1 MIVEA
6 MSNIDSVGE
15 VNIDDQI
22 EIMDEVDLD
31 EDEMVDVGMPIQMQ
45 VLNHAKKETERRQ
58 HIGSVVVLCQVVHAL
73 HLNQILSTCLYSR
86 VTYSPQSE
94 RRRCELM
101 SYLVHTEKCRDII
114 RMGPVAFMQLCQK
127 LRGTGIVKDTIRST
141 VEEQVAKFLHI
152 IGHNVKTRT
161 VSFFFNR
168 SRETVSRHFHNVL
181 HAILALGEEFLVQ
194 PSSANVPPQ
203 ILNNSRFYPYFK
215 VPLYFI

>member
-1 MIVEA
+1 
-6 MSNIDSVGE
+6 
-15 VNIDDQI
+15 
-22 EIMDEVDLD
+22 LD

-114 RMGPVAFMQLCQK
+114 RMGPIAFMQLCQK

-161 VSFFFNR
+161 VSFFFNP

-194 PSSANVPPQ
+194 PSGANVPPQ